1 MFANNL
7 VYNLMDSMAYTS
19 VYKNQRPP
27 KFVSTQSGLNIAAFV
42 KHGNEAD
49 RTFVVNGDAS
59 RAVHYHQFPEVNAA
73 LPAMQQN
80 MSYNIKS
87 MSGVDDRYTGRDTG
101 SIITTGGTEEMLN
114 RVTLI
119 DTPKIMNY
127 ERYTKKL
134 TELTVRLMAEFSP
147 DRTYVVVDDKRS
159 TPTKVYYK
167 TITIEADEMDP
178 EAIFEYVVQI
188 SSELPK
194 NKQRVQA
201 WANNMMEKQMQYQ
214 SQGVQ
219 VDVITPEEWIRCQ
232 DVPYKEQILKRMGIQ
247 SNLNA
252 YIEAQNVIAEY
263 AAMLDRGDLPE
274 DALAVAADGLQAM
287 RLGEQTPFQMQQEA
301 AAPPMGGGM
310 PMM

>member
-1 MFANNL
+1 MG
-7 VYNLMDSMAYTS
+7 M
-19 VYKNQRPP
+19 
-27 KFVSTQSGLNIAAFV
+27 
-42 KHGNEAD
+42 
-49 RTFVVNGDAS
+49 
-59 RAVHYHQFPEVNAA
+59 
-73 LPAMQQN
+73 
-80 MSYNIKS
+80 NIKA

-127 ERYTKKL
+127 EKYTKRL

-147 DRTYVVVDDKRS
+147 DRTYVVVDDKLS
-159 TPTKVYYK
+159 TPEKIRYK
-167 TITIEADEMDP
+167 TITIAADEMDP
-178 EAIFEYVVQI
+178 DAVFEYEVQI

-214 SQGVQ
+214 SQGLQ

-232 DVPYKEQILKRMGIQ
+232 DVPYKEQMLKRMGIQ

-287 RLGEQTPFQMQQEA
+287 RAGEQTPFQQQMEQQ
-301 AAPPMGGGM
+301 APPMGGGM
-310 PMM
+310 PPMM